1 MARVLLGVSSS
12 IAIYK
17 ACELLRELKRQGH
30 EIRVLM
36 TPFSERFISKL
47 TFEALS
53 GAKAYVDWEDDPL
66 LHINLPRWS
75 DLFVIAPC
83 SINTLSKVALGIG
96 DNLLTTCTLAHR
108 GPLLIAP
115 AGNVEMYKNP
125 AVQQHLQKLKER
137 GVLVIQ
143 PEEGRLLCEEEGQG
157 KLASLERIVDWIE
170 YALRPK
176 PLAGRRVLV
185 TAGSTREF
193 IDRVRFLSNLSS
205 GFMGFSLARVFRWYG
220 AEVKLIAGFTT
231 APEPPEIEMVRV
243 VSAEE
248 MRGKV
253 FELFDWA
260 DMVVMNAAVSDYRPA
275 KSFGG
280 KIKKTKS
287 LSLELVKN
295 PDILEELGRK
305 KEGKLLVGFALEEG
319 EKLVEYG
326 FEKLR
331 KKNLDVVIANPLETM
346 GSERFSGLILFSDGR
361 TVELKNLT
369 KLKAAEVIVRYTV
382 ELLH

>member
-1 MARVLLGVSSS
+1 MAKVLLGVSSS

-17 ACELLRELKRQGH
+17 ACELIRELKKQGH
-30 EIRVLM
+30 EVRVLM
-36 TPFSERFISKL
+36 TPFSERFISRL

-96 DNLLTTCTLAHR
+96 DNLLTTCALAHR

-125 AVQQHLQKLKER
+125 AVQEHLQKLKER
-137 GVLVIQ
+137 GVLLIE

-157 KLASLERIVDWIE
+157 KLASVERIMDWIE

-176 PLAGRRVLV
+176 PLTGSRVLV

-193 IDRVRFLSNLSS
+193 IDSVRFISNLSS
-205 GFMGFSLARVFRWYG
+205 GSMGFSLAKVFRWCG

-231 APEPPEIEMVRV
+231 APEPPEIEVIRV

-248 MRGKV
+248 MRDKV

-260 DMVVMNAAVSDYRPA
+260 DMVVMNAAVSDYRPS
-275 KSFGG
+275 KSFEG
-280 KIKKTKS
+280 KIKKTQS
-287 LSLELVKN
+287 MSLELVKN
-295 PDILEELGRK
+295 PDILEELGRRK
-305 KEGKLLVGFALEEG
+305 GSKMLVGFALEEG
-319 EKLVEYG
+319 EKLIEYG

-346 GSERFSGLILFSDGR
+346 GSEHLTGLILFSDGR
-361 TVELKNLT
+361 RVELKNLT
-369 KLKAAEVIVRYTV
+369 KLQAAEVIVRHIV
-382 ELLH
+382 ELI